1 MPNPLISY
9 FQQFR
14 HISDEDARLILNAF
28 EFKSFKEGEYPFK
41 GHRICSE
48 MYFVCKG
55 VVRIAT
61 HNERGVDITHFFYR
75 ENHLCTILQS
85 FNEGI
90 ITPAAIQ
97 VCCDAEIM
105 VVTKSKLMA
114 LYAQLPY
121 LRDLIDNINQQHLIH
136 KVNVRNRYLGETAD
150 DQYRLFVEQNPDI
163 ALRVPLKDIASYLGI
178 TPQSLS
184 RIRKNIR

>member
-1 MPNPLISY
+1 MPNQLISY
-9 FQQFR
+9 FRQFR
-14 HISDEDARLILNAF
+14 HISDGDADTILNAF
-28 EFKSFKEGEYPFK
+28 ELKNFKEGEYPFK

-61 HNERGVDITHFFYR
+61 HNERGIDITHFFYP

-85 FNEGI
+85 FNEGT
-90 ITPAAIQ
+90 ITPTAIQ
-97 VCCDAEIM
+97 ACCDAEIM
-105 VVTKSKLMA
+105 IVTKTRLMA

-121 LRDLIDNINQQHLIH
+121 LRELIDNVNQQHLIH

-163 ALRVPLKDIASYLGI
+163 ALRVHLKDIASYLGI

>member
-14 HISDEDARLILNAF
+14 HISDDDARLILAAF
-28 EFKSFKEGEYPFK
+28 ELKSFKEGEYPFK
-41 GHRICSE
+41 GHRVCSE

-61 HNERGVDITHFFYR
+61 HNERGADITHFFYP
-75 ENHLCTILQS
+75 ENNLCTILQS
-85 FNEGI
+85 FNEGS
-90 ITPAAIQ
+90 ITPTFIQ
-97 VCCDAEIM
+97 ACCDAEIM
-105 VVTKSKLMA
+105 VITKTRLMA
-114 LYAQLPY
+114 LYAELHY
-121 LRDLIDNINQQHLIH
+121 LRDIIDDINQQHLIH
-136 KVNVRNRYLGETAD
+136 KVNVRNRYIGEAAE

>member
-14 HISDEDARLILNAF
+14 YISDEDALLILEAF
-28 EFKSFKEGEYPFK
+28 QLKSFKEGEYPFK
-41 GHRICSE
+41 GHRVCSE

-61 HNERGVDITHFFYR
+61 HNERGVDITHFFYP

-85 FNEGI
+85 FNEGS
-90 ITPAAIQ
+90 ITPTAIQ
-97 VCCDAEIM
+97 ACCDAEIM
-105 VVTKSKLMA
+105 VITKTRLVA
-114 LYAQLPY
+114 LYTQLPY
-121 LRDLIDNINQQHLIH
+121 LHEVIDHVNQQHLIH
-136 KVNVRNRYLGETAD
+136 KVNVRNRYLGEAAEE
-150 DQYRLFVEQNPDI
+150 QYRLFVEQNPDI